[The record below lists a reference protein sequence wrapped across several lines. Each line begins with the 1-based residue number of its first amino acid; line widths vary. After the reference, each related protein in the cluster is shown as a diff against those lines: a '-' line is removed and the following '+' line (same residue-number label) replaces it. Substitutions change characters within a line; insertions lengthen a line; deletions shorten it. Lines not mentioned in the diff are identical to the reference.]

1 MIWILLI
8 GSSSMAHAQVSDNTI
23 AVVDR
28 AMTDELARA
37 KTELRLQGLVDP
49 FFVAYTVADQQRLD
63 IAASNGSLTKSN
75 DHHERKETVRLL
87 LNNYQFNDENFSDN
101 TGLFSYSS
109 APDNTLPLDDDYT
122 GMRRVLWLS
131 TDDLFKEANENF
143 TKKKAA
149 LEHKQLAPELKNLPD
164 FSQAPAVQ
172 IAEPPVTLHFDRAAL
187 ENMVKGLSAG
197 FATHPEIQ
205 TSSIS
210 LTISNSYEWIEN
222 TEGTKSRKPATL
234 CEIQMEASSQA
245 DSDGEPITLSRT
257 FVASTPDKL
266 PSQTE
271 LQSRVNEISSEII
284 ALKKAPLFDKEYTYL
299 HSVRK

>member
-1 MIWILLI
+1 MCKKSFRFSTVFMGMLSMIGNLK
-8 GSSSMAHAQVSDNTI
+8 AQVSDNTI

-28 AMTDELARA
+28 AMTDELAR
-37 KTELRLQGLVDP
+37 KNWKSCVCRDWSILFRRLYRGRSTAVG
-49 FFVAYTVADQQRLD
+49 AST
-63 IAASNGSLTKSN
+63 ASNGSLTKSN

-187 ENMVKGLSAG
+187 ENMVKELSAG

-205 TSSIS
+205 TSSVS

-234 CEIQMEASSQA
+234 CEIQMEASSQSKFRWQA
-245 DSDGEPITLSRT
+245 LHLER
-257 FVASTPDKL
+257 
-266 PSQTE
+266 
-271 LQSRVNEISSEII
+271 SS
-284 ALKKAPLFDKEYTYL
+284 
-299 HSVRK
+299 